1 EANQPATVVLGSQ
14 SGAMVFAQDVLIPQG
29 IGSRFEPGEGYSW
42 DGSPR
47 VEVDVVAAPTDR
59 ALVAD
64 SVLHDPARWGPHRL
78 NESKL
83 GRLGAT
89 IARWFETRVAEG
101 SSTESGV
108 ADFWTRVEGAP
119 HEAGLVPVGAK
130 QSGITSSPAFKS
142 AVVILIILAIYRMY
156 RWLNREWRW
165 LARRGDLTT

>member
-1 EANQPATVVLGSQ
+1 
-14 SGAMVFAQDVLIPQG
+14 MVFAQDVLIPQG
-29 IGSRFEPGEGYSW
+29 IGSRFGPRGGYSS
-42 DGSPR
+42 DGAPR
-47 VEVDVVAAPTDR
+47 VEFDVVAAAPTDR
-59 ALVAD
+59 AMVAD
-64 SVLHDPARWGPHRL
+64 SVLHDLAHGGPLQL

-83 GRLGAT
+83 GRLGSA

-108 ADFWTRVEGAP
+108 EDSWTRVEGAP

>member
-1 EANQPATVVLGSQ
+1 MSLSRRESVLDSDREAAT
-14 SGAMVFAQDVLIPQG
+14 
-29 IGSRFEPGEGYSW
+29 PGMDRPVSSSTSW
-42 DGSPR
+42 PPR
-47 VEVDVVAAPTDR
+47 RPIVR
-59 ALVAD
+59 MVAD
-64 SVLHDPARWGPHRL
+64 SVLHDLAHGGPLQL

-83 GRLGAT
+83 GRLGAA

-108 ADFWTRVEGAP
+108 EDSWTGVEGDP

-130 QSGITSSPAFKS
+130 QSGITSGPAFKS

-165 LARRGDLTT
+165 LARRGGLTT